1 MPHHHLVWRLRGGWC
16 ASLNS
21 LSNWIKW
28 DRAVIRGLYKDIT
41 SKDVGK
47 WNIEIILNYKI
58 WKFNKTKYFYIDKS
72 LRQIIRYMG
81 HDCVRVVYA
90 NLYRSPGFNSKY
102 VFYRKET
109 KTTSIQCRSD
119 SERHY
124 KDIVTQSLNQQLLTV
139 FSYIEK

>member
-1 MPHHHLVWRLRGGWC
+1 
-16 ASLNS
+16 
-21 LSNWIKW
+21 
-28 DRAVIRGLYKDIT
+28 
-41 SKDVGK
+41 
-47 WNIEIILNYKI
+47 
-58 WKFNKTKYFYIDKS
+58 
-72 LRQIIRYMG
+72 MG